1 MAHRKMLALG
11 ARIEIKSDRV
21 RYNIFKMK
29 KILLEEGVISR
40 YTYNI
45 LIGKHSNHHFL
56 AEHHS
61 DKVEE
66 ADHDKTFKDL

>member
-1 MAHRKMLALG
+1 MLALG

-45 LIGKHSNHHFL
+45 LIGKNYNQNFL
-56 AEHHS
+56 AEHQS
-61 DKVEE
+61 DKIED
-66 ADHDKTFKDL
+66 ADKTFKDF